1 MSVSDENAV
10 TPNCP
15 TCGDTTPRGVVC
27 LTCQPFPEVHRC
39 QVCERRGPRPG
50 EIVPP
55 PSVEFLEPDQL
66 PIPITPI
73 AIDATYVPSETPLP
87 GRYRSWITEHDR
99 DHVTITHGTTR
110 MSVTMLNHDLSR
122 SEREAMIPKLVD
134 AIERII
140 DEAEG
145 G

>member
-1 MSVSDENAV
+1 MSVGDDAIVPKPSHVGD
-10 TPNCP
+10 CP
-15 TCGDTTPRGVVC
+15 ECGHKHPYYRTCSGG
-27 LTCQPFPEVHRC
+27 LTACG
-39 QVCERRGPRPG
+39 GPREGCPLCPRP
-50 EIVPP
+50 VPVAF
-55 PSVEFLEPDQL
+55 VEPEML

-99 DHVTITHGTTR
+99 EHVTITHGTTR
-110 MSVTMLNHDLSR
+110 LSVTMLNHDLSR